1 LWQSLRPVIWYFKN
15 RTAAKKRLNRQYS
28 INIQLLLREVTM
40 SESKPQIRLIYTI
53 VEETLTDGTLQ
64 LDTPTR
70 KAAAAAVFTNPF
82 AGKYQEDLGLLFQ
95 YSEQL
100 GEMLTQKAVAALGI
114 APDKVQSYGKGAI
127 VGGKGELEHC
137 AAIMH
142 PALGKP
148 MRANVG
154 GGKALIPSAKKRGYP
169 GVAIDVPLGYKDAA
183 FVRSH
188 FDAMEVRVAD
198 APRDDELVLVVV
210 VTDSGRPAARVGG
223 LKLDEVK
230 GEDGLR

>member
-1 LWQSLRPVIWYFKN
+1 
-15 RTAAKKRLNRQYS
+15 
-28 INIQLLLREVTM
+28 M
-40 SESKPQIRLIYTI
+40 SANTPRIRKIYTI
-53 VEETLTDGTLQ
+53 VEETFADGTVR

-70 KAAAAAVFTNPF
+70 KAAAAAVFENPF
-82 AGKYQEDLGLLFQ
+82 AGEYQEDLSLLIQ
-95 YSEQL
+95 WSEEI
-100 GEMLTQKAVAALGI
+100 GAVLTQKAVAALGI
-114 APDKVQSYGKGAI
+114 EPDKVHSYGKGAI
-127 VGGKGELEHC
+127 VGSKGELEHC

-169 GVAIDVPLGYKDAA
+169 GVAIDVPLGHKDAA

-188 FDAMEVRVAD
+188 FDAMEVRVPD
-198 APRDDELVLVVV
+198 APAGNELVLIVV

-223 LKLDEVK
+223 LKVEDIK

>member
-1 LWQSLRPVIWYFKN
+1 
-15 RTAAKKRLNRQYS
+15 
-28 INIQLLLREVTM
+28 M
-40 SESKPQIRLIYTI
+40 SAKPQIRKICTI
-53 VEETLTDGTLQ
+53 VEETFADGTVRLS
-64 LDTPTR
+64 TPTR

-82 AGKYQEDLGLLFQ
+82 AGKYQEDLSLLIQ
-95 YSEQL
+95 WSEEL
-100 GEMLTQKAVAALGI
+100 GELLTKKAVAALGL
-114 APDKVQSYGKGAI
+114 APEKIHSYGKGAI
-127 VGGKGELEHC
+127 VGTNGELEHC

-154 GGKALIPSAKKRGYP
+154 GGRALIPSAKKLGYP

-188 FDAMEVRVAD
+188 FDAMEVRVPD
-198 APRDDELVLVVV
+198 APRDNELILVVV

-223 LKLDEVK
+223 LKVEEVK

>member
-1 LWQSLRPVIWYFKN
+1 
-15 RTAAKKRLNRQYS
+15 
-28 INIQLLLREVTM
+28 M
-40 SESKPQIRLIYTI
+40 SDNKPQVRKIYTF
-53 VEETLTDGTLQ
+53 VEETHADGTVRM
-64 LDTPTR
+64 DVATR

-82 AGKYQEDLGLLFQ
+82 AGKYQDDLNLLVQ
-95 YSEQL
+95 WSEEL
-100 GEMLTQKAVAALGI
+100 GELLTQKAVHALGI
-114 APDKVQSYGKGAI
+114 KPNEVQSYGKGAV
-127 VGGKGELEHC
+127 VGAKGELEHC

-154 GGKALIPSAKKRGYP
+154 GGKALIPSAKKAGYP

-188 FDAMEVRVAD
+188 FDAMEVRMPD
-198 APRDDELVLVVV
+198 APRDDELVLVVA
-210 VTDSGRPAARVGG
+210 VTDSGRPCPRVGG

>member
-1 LWQSLRPVIWYFKN
+1 
-15 RTAAKKRLNRQYS
+15 
-28 INIQLLLREVTM
+28 M
-40 SESKPQIRLIYTI
+40 SAKPQIRKICTI
-53 VEETLTDGTLQ
+53 AEETFADGTVRLS
-64 LDTPTR
+64 TPTR

-82 AGKYQEDLGLLFQ
+82 AGKYQEDLSLLIQ
-95 YSEQL
+95 WSEEL
-100 GEMLTQKAVAALGI
+100 GELLTKKAVAALGL
-114 APDKVQSYGKGAI
+114 APEKIHSYGKGAI
-127 VGGKGELEHC
+127 VGTNGELEHC

-154 GGKALIPSAKKRGYP
+154 GGRALIPSAKKLGYP

-188 FDAMEVRVAD
+188 FDAMEVRVPD
-198 APRDDELVLVVV
+198 APRDDELILVVV

-223 LKLDEVK
+223 LKVEEVK

>member
-1 LWQSLRPVIWYFKN
+1 
-15 RTAAKKRLNRQYS
+15 
-28 INIQLLLREVTM
+28 M
-40 SESKPQIRLIYTI
+40 SDDKPQVRKIYTV
-53 VEETLTDGTLQ
+53 VEETHADGTVRLE
-64 LDTPTR
+64 TPTR
-70 KAAAAAVFTNPF
+70 KAAAAAVFANPF
-82 AGKYQEDLGLLFQ
+82 AGKYQEDLSLLIQ
-95 YSEQL
+95 WSEEL
-100 GEMLTQKAVAALGI
+100 GELLTQKAVAALGI
-114 APDKVQSYGKGAI
+114 EPDAVHSYGKGAI
-127 VGGKGELEHC
+127 VGTNGELEHC

-154 GGKALIPSAKKRGYP
+154 GGKALIPSAKKSGYP

-188 FDAMEVRVAD
+188 FDAMEVRMPD
-198 APRDDELVLVVV
+198 APRGDELVLIVA

-223 LKLDEVK
+223 LKVEEVK

>member
-1 LWQSLRPVIWYFKN
+1 
-15 RTAAKKRLNRQYS
+15 
-28 INIQLLLREVTM
+28 M
-40 SESKPQIRLIYTI
+40 SNNKPQVRKIYI
-53 VEETLTDGTLQ
+53 VVEETQADGTLR
-64 LDTPTR
+64 LETPTR

-82 AGKYQEDLGLLFQ
+82 AGEYREDLSLLIQ
-95 YSEQL
+95 WSEEL
-100 GEMLTQKAVAALGI
+100 GELLTQKAVAALGI
-114 APDKVQSYGKGAI
+114 EPDLVHSYGKGAV
-127 VGGKGELEHC
+127 VGTNGELEHC

-154 GGKALIPSAKKRGYP
+154 GGKALIPSAKKAGYP
-169 GVAIDVPLGYKDAA
+169 GAAIDVPLGHKDAA

-188 FDAMEVRVAD
+188 FDAMEVRVPD
-198 APRDDELVLVVV
+198 APRGNELVLVVA

-223 LKLDEVK
+223 LQVAEIK

>member
-1 LWQSLRPVIWYFKN
+1 
-15 RTAAKKRLNRQYS
+15 
-28 INIQLLLREVTM
+28 M

-53 VEETLTDGTLQ
+53 VEETLTDGTIQ

-82 AGKYQEDLGLLFQ
+82 AGKYQEDLSLLFQ

-114 APDKVQSYGKGAI
+114 APDKIQSYGKGSI

>member
-1 LWQSLRPVIWYFKN
+1 
-15 RTAAKKRLNRQYS
+15 
-28 INIQLLLREVTM
+28 M
-40 SESKPQIRLIYTI
+40 SNDKPQVRKIYTV
-53 VEETLTDGTLQ
+53 VEETHADGRLR
-64 LDTPTR
+64 LDNPTR
-70 KAAAAAVFTNPF
+70 KAAAAAVFINPF
-82 AGKYQEDLGLLFQ
+82 AGKYQEDLNLLIQ
-95 YSEQL
+95 WSEEL
-100 GEMLTQKAVAALGI
+100 GGVLTKKAVAALGI
-114 APDKVQSYGKGAI
+114 APDKIHSYGKGAI
-127 VGGKGELEHC
+127 VGTAGELEHC

-154 GGKALIPSAKKRGYP
+154 GGKALIPSAKKLGYP

-188 FDAMEVRVAD
+188 FDAMEVRLPD
-198 APRDDELVLVVV
+198 APRADELVLIVV

-223 LKLDEVK
+223 LKLEEVK

>member
-1 LWQSLRPVIWYFKN
+1 MSDNKPRIRKICTFLEDSFADGEV
-15 RTAAKKRLNRQYS
+15 RLQ
-28 INIQLLLREVTM
+28 
-40 SESKPQIRLIYTI
+40 
-53 VEETLTDGTLQ
+53 
-64 LDTPTR
+64 TPTR
-70 KAAAAAVFTNPF
+70 KAAAAAVFANPF
-82 AGKYQEDLGLLFQ
+82 SGAYQEDLSLLIEW
-95 YSEQL
+95 SEEL
-100 GEMLTQKAVAALGI
+100 GAVLTQKAVAVLGI
-114 APDKVQSYGKGAI
+114 EAGKVHSYGKGAI
-127 VGGKGELEHC
+127 VGARGELEHC

-169 GVAIDVPLGYKDAA
+169 GAAIDVPLGHKDAA

-188 FDAMEVRVAD
+188 FDAMEVRIAD
-198 APRDDELVLVVV
+198 APYGDELVLIVA

-223 LKLDEVK
+223 LKVEEIK